1 MCLCCESVLQ
11 NVQIPK
17 NAPAT
22 TRLLLRLLSGC
33 ARNARA
39 SPLTCLAAMCK
50 RRGEPGCAPGSA
62 AVLQPAACPRNSL
75 PELCCS
81 PRQRVGPELCL
92 SWAGV
97 RLLGAGAGHG
107 SIFSAEI
114 SEEKK
119 NKKPFYFISFPEKKQ
134 SPVLTCS
141 TFQVGE
147 LAFVKAA
154 RARQ

>member
-22 TRLLLRLLSGC
+22 TRLLLPLPSGR

-39 SPLTCLAAMCK
+39 SPLTCLDAMCK
-50 RRGEPGCAPGSA
+50 HRGEPGCAPGSA
-62 AVLQPAACPRNSL
+62 AVLQPTACPGNSL

-81 PRQRVGPELCL
+81 PQQHVGPELRL

-97 RLLGAGAGHG
+97 RLLGAGAGHD

-119 NKKPFYFISFPEKKQ
+119 QKAFFLLVFPEKKQ
-134 SPVLTCS
+134 SLVLTCS